1 MKKLLLL
8 FTIFIS
14 SIAINAQTISGVLTS
29 NAITCNGGQG
39 TITVTTDAPAFVVYD
54 VFTYNSFMNMWQP
67 FGSGQTFSQTPD
79 ITLANLFSGN
89 YKVRTYNNLGDIT
102 DSITHL
108 LDQPQPL
115 SLSSSSST
123 PVTCF
128 NGNDGSASLVLQGG
142 TMPYT
147 YLWSDGST
155 TDAVSN
161 LSAGNYSCIISDM
174 NSCTSISNPISIT
187 ITQPSSGLN
196 NSTALFTQF
205 NVDCFGDSTGA
216 VYLNPQGGAQPYS
229 YEWFGLPPNTPNFLD
244 QITNVPVGVY
254 QVVVTD
260 ANGCTESSS
269 NPLLNDTSN
278 YTITQPSAPVSAS
291 ETKDDVI
298 CRGGSTGSI
307 VLSPS
312 GGTAPAGAY
321 SYLWN
326 NGQTTQS
333 INNLTAGIYNYS
345 ITDAKGCTFSDTVE
359 VFQPLTVLSST
370 TSFDSVLCNG
380 TQTGTIS
387 VSVNGGVSPYTYVWS
402 NGATTSS
409 YNNVFAGTYTVS
421 ITDDLGCNI
430 SDAVTVLEPLPISNF
445 FSGDS
450 ITCPFGND
458 GVLISNVSGG
468 TPPYN
473 YTWSSNDP
481 NFTLS
486 GPISNFFNDST
497 IDQLHLG
504 SYTVVIDDANLCSST
519 HTYLLGS
526 PDQINISASV
536 TDIEC
541 FGDNS
546 GSIDLNVIGATPP
559 FTYVWNNG
567 QTTSLISSLNSG
579 TYIVT
584 VQDANGC
591 YGPLG
596 NATVSFSVDELA
608 SAPISVSATLTDVI
622 CNGEA
627 NGTASLTPT
636 GGTAPYTY
644 LWNTGETVSSLSN
657 LSVGQY
663 TVLVQDAFLCQHT
676 VTFNIDEPTPLT
688 LVESYNDPQ
697 CNGYNDGT
705 ANVVASGGNSPYTYL
720 WTTNSNTSNG
730 HTGPSVNGL
739 SPGPIS
745 VTVTDNSG
753 LCNASVF
760 FQIGEPSPIVVSVT
774 KIDNLCNGYST
785 GSANTQVSD
794 PGNAPFTYLWSTGET
809 TPNIATLSSGTYDL
823 IVTNSVGCQQNE
835 FFLNGG
841 SNTTTSFDILEPN
854 ALSFNPT
861 ILPISVTGAND
872 GSVSVSP
879 SGGLAPYEY
888 TWTYSASSSF
898 TNTNSSIN
906 NLSPGYYYLEVADAN
921 GCLQLDTFL
930 FNEPNCNLTINSNY
944 LPPLCADSN
953 AQLFQWNISG
963 GVLPYVSELID
974 GNGTFWYGPN
984 SGNPQPT
991 FNGTLPTGF
1000 YTLNVS
1006 DQAGCLQTMNL
1017 SVVDPDSISIDFNAT
1032 NLSCFGN
1039 NSGSLSA
1046 IASGGTPSSGTPYTY
1061 LWSPNNQTS
1070 FNINNLSAGT
1080 YSVIVTDDNN
1090 CQKQDSYTI
1099 TQPSQFIID
1108 SMTSSIISC
1117 NPGVDGQASVYASG
1131 GTQPFS
1137 YIWTIPN
1144 SGIPQT
1150 TQTAY
1155 NLSIAGNY
1163 AVQVTDNNGCIIV
1176 DNINV
1181 NNAPNLILI
1190 DSVIQPLCYNDT
1202 NGMIYAL
1209 ASGGTF
1215 PYTYNWSINGQPG
1228 SYSSND
1234 FIANLGASVYSVVVE
1249 DSYGCVEQF
1258 SKQII
1263 NPSLLNIS
1271 LSPINVSL
1279 NGANDG
1285 SITSLV
1291 SGGIGSYS
1299 YSWTSPNGYSSTQAN
1314 ISNLF
1319 ADTYT
1324 LTAVD
1329 GNGCATTVV
1338 QQINEPAC
1346 NLNFNTTATYVTQ
1359 PLCFQ
1364 QSGSITWMA
1373 NGGGVSLS
1381 TTIINNV
1388 TGTIFYSSSTSP
1400 NQSISHSLLD
1410 GSYNL
1415 QVTDEYGCSDIL
1427 NFVISSPNP
1436 LTANVV
1442 TDSVNCYGGTDGSM
1456 LIQAIGGTSPYSYD
1470 YGTSPITGAPI
1481 NQNQLA
1487 QGTYIISL
1495 TDDNGCSSFPSNF
1508 SVQIFE
1514 PAQLSVS
1521 HTSTPVTC
1529 YGGIDG
1535 EISLTV
1541 NGGTGPYFYNWTPP
1555 SGAPAIPST
1564 PIVSGL
1570 TSNIYF
1576 VEVSDVN
1583 GCSTDPNITTIN
1595 VLGPQN
1601 NLAININVVDALCF
1615 GNNDGEAQAFPIGGT
1630 PPYSYEWSDG
1640 QTSQIATS
1648 LSAGSY
1654 TCIVTDA
1661 NGCINSALAIVGEPN
1676 AIHVNLSTTGVSC
1689 FGLNDGSAVVNPT
1702 GGSGTGFSVEWN
1714 INIPF
1719 TIPQVPYTSLSVP
1732 NISPGAYTVTITDF
1746 SLPGCDVDTSVLITQ
1761 PDILQITPNVE
1772 QIVTCFQGSDGS
1784 LSVNTIGGTTPYSYN
1799 WSSASNNS
1807 VATTKIASNLSSQM
1821 YYVEVT
1827 DSNGCIITDSIFLA
1841 SNSQLIPN
1849 ITFDNVSCYGGSDGI
1864 AYSNPTGG
1872 IGPYSYNWSFT
1883 GSTNS
1888 SSSGLSAN
1896 TTYSVQITDNNGCE
1910 TDPLNTFFLVP
1921 QPDSIFMSVSI
1932 DSVSCFMGTDG
1943 MISID
1948 SINGAVGPYSYQW
1961 SNGQTNSFANNLV
1974 AGSYSVVVTDDLGCV
1989 DSSYTYT
1996 VFDPTQVISNI
2007 TITTNYNGSNITCFN
2022 DSTGELTV
2030 SATGGTGSYSYL
2042 WSTGETTSSID
2053 NLNAGLYTCTI
2064 SDIYG
2069 CDDISQITLV
2079 NPDTIHFNYSV
2090 SDYNGNNISCIN
2102 ENDGTLDVNIT
2113 GGSGINFSSIVW
2125 TSSNPSFGSNNI
2137 INDTTLINLFAGTY
2151 SVTVSDFN
2159 GCSSTSFITLTEPDV
2174 LSNYFTADSIGCNGG
2189 NDGIAYSNVSGGTA
2203 PYSYSWTISTSD
2215 SSSAHGLTAN
2225 TQYQLSVQDF
2235 NGCPILLDTVEIYQP
2250 DPIFL
2255 STISILPSCNGQN
2268 DGEILIDSIS
2278 GATPGYTYLWSDGQT
2293 GTIINNLY
2301 GDSIYSCVVT
2311 DSRNCQ
2317 DSSFFVYLPQPAI
2330 LVADINITTDYN
2342 GTSIECFGDTNASVL
2357 ASATG
2362 GSGIGTYTYEWFLQG
2377 QSIGLSSTLNNLGAG
2392 TYVVEIIDT
2401 NGCNDIENVEILNP
2415 SPISIS
2421 HTVSD
2426 YNGSNISCSDSLDGF
2441 INTVISGGNGI
2452 DTTSILWN
2460 TGQTVPSISNLNAG
2474 IYHLTVSDINGCVDS
2489 LIINLTQPNPI
2500 SLSFSVDSVTCFGG
2514 NDGAALVSP
2523 SGGISPYLISW
2534 STGSV
2539 NDSIFGL
2546 NGITN
2551 YIVQVSDTNNCPM
2564 VLDTISIPQ
2573 PNQIQTTEV
2582 ITLPTCYGINDGQII
2597 ITNVSGA
2604 SGPYTY
2610 LWNDSFS
2617 STGTILPNLNSGE
2630 YICTITDA
2638 LGCTEDVLFLVDT
2651 VFSVVASTSILSDY
2665 NGTDVECYGDTN
2677 ASIFA
2682 SATGGTLPYT
2692 FNWTSGHTTDVVNNL
2707 GAGAYTVVVTDA
2719 NGCHDHSGVTVH
2731 NPDSISASIQVSNY
2745 NGYAISCEGLS
2756 DGSATAVI
2764 SGGNGIDYNTLLW
2777 NTGNTIVTLNNLT
2790 AGTYSYTIQ
2799 DNNGC
2804 SSDAIV
2810 TLSSPPIMQ
2819 LSLSSD
2825 SLLCYGDDDATAF
2838 IDTLINGIS
2847 PYNYI
2852 WNNGQ
2857 TSANATN
2864 LISGTYSLIIT
2875 DDNNCSD
2882 SSTVEIFQPDS
2893 LISNLSI
2900 TSSYNGYDISCYGS
2914 LDASVNI
2921 STNGGVSPYLY
2932 SLDSVYFSNTS
2943 NYNNLGVGVFNL
2955 ITRDNNNCVI
2965 NNSITI
2971 NSPDELLA
2979 NFDVITDPTCN
2990 GINDGVLTSLTS
3002 GGTGIYSYGWSNGGS
3017 TTNIINSLSIGT
3029 YSVVISDNNG
3039 CSITDSI
3046 ELFPVFVLNSNV
3058 TTTQVSCTGGSDGSA
3073 NIIMLGGSNPYT
3085 FSWSNGLNT
3094 ANITGLSAGN
3104 YNLTV
3109 TDSSGC
3115 VLTDSIEITESS
3127 TALAFTSSI
3136 SNLVCNGD
3144 NSGSISSFVSGGAGG
3159 YTYNWSTGDTM
3170 SSISN
3175 LAAGTYTLSVTDLVG
3190 CVVTDTFVVTEPLE
3204 ITYTL
3209 SSNDISCFGLSDGST
3224 DLIVT
3229 GGTLPYN
3236 YSWTGPGNY
3245 TSTNSTLNFIGEGMY
3260 NLIVTDAHGCF
3271 IADSTFVS
3279 EPSPLTSVVSHI
3291 DPLCHN
3297 SLDGSIHI
3305 YVEGGISP
3313 YTSTYG
3319 LLNQTSILG
3328 DSIIYQNLASGSN
3341 TLSVFD
3347 ANNCENTYTVTLIN
3361 PLELVIDNIL
3371 TNAPSCY
3378 NYSNGTASIEV
3389 VGGTLPYEYQ
3399 LFDNNNNV
3407 LTGSSNTNSLS
3418 SGSYQYFVTDVN
3430 GCDNTLSFTINN
3442 PDEISINPI
3451 AVTNVNCFGDNTGN
3465 LEVTVSNNS
3474 GPYQIVWMPSQ
3485 FNSNTEVISD
3495 LLAGKY
3501 EAVVVDELGCTKVDS
3516 FFIEENDEIEIDLSV
3531 INSSCKL
3538 NADGQIVIDN
3548 IIGGVGPYNIYN
3560 NSVLVDSDIL
3570 NSFVIESLITTA
3582 EINPYNLIVSDNYNC
3597 EYSTT
3602 VDVGFDGG
3610 YGCIDEPV
3618 VITPNYDNYNDEWIP
3633 ILDLDINIEVEILN
3647 RWGQKEFYYRGNSLA
3662 FSWNGLANWGGEREL
3677 PSSDYYYIIKFN
3689 NDNYPAK
3696 TGVITLIR

>member
-8 FTIFIS
+8 FTIVIS
-14 SIAINAQTISGVLTS
+14 SFAINAQNITGVSTTTPIL
-29 NAITCNGGQG
+29 CNGGQG

-54 VFTYNSFMNMWQP
+54 VFTWNTSQNIWQP
-67 FGSGQTFSQTPD
+67 YGNGQTFSPSPN
-79 ITLANLFSGN
+79 IILGNLFSGN
-89 YKVRTYNNLGDIT
+89 FKVRTYNSLGGIA

-108 LDQPQPL
+108 LNQPQPL
-115 SLSSSSST
+115 ALVSSSST

-128 NGNDGSASLVLQGG
+128 NGSDGSASLFLQGG

-147 YLWSDGST
+147 YLWSDGQT
-155 TDAVSN
+155 TDTASN
-161 LSAGNYSCIISDM
+161 LSAGNYTCIISDF
-174 NSCTSISNPISIT
+174 NSCSSTSNPISIT

-196 NSTALFTQF
+196 NSTAPYTQF
-205 NVDCFGDSTGA
+205 NVDCFGDSTGS
-216 VYLNPQGGAQPYS
+216 VFLNTQGGAQPYS
-229 YEWFGLPPNTPNFLD
+229 YEWFGLPPNVPNFLD
-244 QITNVPVGVY
+244 QITNVPAGIY

-278 YTITQPSAPVSAS
+278 YTITQPSAPVSAL
-291 ETKDDVI
+291 ETTIDVI

-307 VLSPS
+307 ILNPS
-312 GGTAPAGAY
+312 GGTAPSGAY

-333 INNLTAGIYNYS
+333 INNLTAGTYNYTV
-345 ITDAKGCTFSDTVE
+345 TDAKGCSFSDTVAI
-359 VFQPLTVLSST
+359 FQPLTLLSST
-370 TSFDSVLCNG
+370 TSFDSVLCFG
-380 TQTGTIS
+380 TQTGTMS
-387 VSVNGGVSPYTYVWS
+387 VSVSGGISPYLYVWS
-402 NGATTSS
+402 NGATSSS

-421 ITDDLGCNI
+421 ITDSLGCVI
-430 SDAVTVLEPLPISNF
+430 SDTVNVLEPTQISNF

-450 ITCPFGND
+450 ISCPFGND
-458 GVLISNVSGG
+458 GVLISNASGG
-468 TPPYN
+468 TPPFN
-473 YTWSSNDP
+473 YTWSSSDP

-486 GPISNFFNDST
+486 GQNSNLLNDST
-497 IDQLHLG
+497 ISQLHLG

-519 HTYLLGS
+519 HEYLLGS

-536 TDIEC
+536 TDIQC
-541 FGDNS
+541 YGDNS

-559 FTYVWNNG
+559 FTYVWDNG

-596 NATVSFSVDELA
+596 NATVSFTVNELA
-608 SAPISVSATLTDVI
+608 SAPISVSAVINDVI
-622 CNGEA
+622 CNGDA
-627 NGTASLTPT
+627 NGSASLTPT

-663 TVLVQDAFLCQHT
+663 TVLVEDAYLCQHT
-676 VTFNIDEPTPLT
+676 VTFNINEPTPLS

-697 CNGYNDGT
+697 CYGYNDGT
-705 ANVVASGGNSPYTYL
+705 ANVVASGANSPYTYL
-720 WTTNSNTSNG
+720 WSTG

-753 LCNASVF
+753 QCNASVF
-760 FQIGEPSPIVVSVT
+760 FQIGEPSPIVVSIT
-774 KIDNLCNGYST
+774 TIDNLCNGYST
-785 GSANTQVSD
+785 GSANSQVSD

-809 TPNIATLSSGTYDL
+809 TPNIATLSAGTYDL
-823 IVTNSVGCQQNE
+823 IVTNNEGCQQNE

-841 SNTTTSFDILEPN
+841 LNTITSFDILEPN
-854 ALSFNPT
+854 ALSLNPT

-879 SGGLAPYEY
+879 SGGLAPYSY
-888 TWTYSASSSF
+888 LWTYSGSSSF
-898 TNTNSSIN
+898 INTNSSIN
-906 NLSPGYYYLEVADAN
+906 NLSPGYYYLQVADAN

-930 FNEPNCNLTINSNY
+930 FNEPNCNLTINSTY
-944 LPPLCADSN
+944 LPPLCHDDN
-953 AQLFQWNISG
+953 AELFQWNVSG
-963 GVLPYVSELID
+963 GVAPYVSELID
-974 GNGTFWYGPN
+974 NNGTFWYGPN
-984 SGNPQPT
+984 SGSNPIS
-991 FNGTLPTGF
+991 FNNSLPPGI

-1017 SVVDPDSISIDFNAT
+1017 TIVSPDSISIDFNAN

-1039 NSGSLSA
+1039 SSGSLSA

-1070 FNINNLSAGT
+1070 FNINSLSAGT

-1099 TQPSQFIID
+1099 TQPNQLIVD
-1108 SMTSSIISC
+1108 SITSSVISC
-1117 NPGVDGQASVYASG
+1117 NPGVDGQATVYVSG
-1131 GTQPFS
+1131 GTQPFN
-1137 YIWTIPN
+1137 YLWTIPN

-1150 TQTAY
+1150 TQTAN

-1163 AVQVTDNNGCIIV
+1163 AVQVTDSNGCVVV

-1181 NNAPNLILI
+1181 NNAPSLILT

-1209 ASGGTF
+1209 ASGGTS
-1215 PYTYNWSINGQPG
+1215 PYTYNWSVNGQPG

-1234 FIANLGASVYSVVVE
+1234 FIANLGPAIYTVVVE
-1249 DSYGCVEQF
+1249 DTYGCIEQF
-1258 SKQII
+1258 SQQII
-1263 NPSLLNIS
+1263 NPSTLNIS

-1285 SITSLV
+1285 SISSII
-1291 SGGIGSYS
+1291 SGGTGSGTYS
-1299 YSWTSPNGYSSTQAN
+1299 YLWYGPNGFTSTLSN
-1314 ISNLF
+1314 ISNLY
-1319 ADTYT
+1319 AGIYT
-1324 LTAVD
+1324 LVVLD
-1329 GNGCATTVV
+1329 GNGCATTFA
-1338 QQINEPAC
+1338 QEINEPAC
-1346 NLNFNTTATYVTQ
+1346 NLNFDTIITNVTQ
-1359 PLCFQ
+1359 PLCYQ

-1373 NGGGVSLS
+1373 NGGGISLS
-1381 TTIINNV
+1381 TTITDNI
-1388 TGTIFYSSSTSP
+1388 TGTVYYSLSTSP
-1400 NQSISHSLLD
+1400 NQIYSHSLFD
-1410 GSYNL
+1410 GSYSL
-1415 QVTDEYGCSDIL
+1415 QVIDEYGCSDIL
-1427 NFVISSPNP
+1427 NFIISSPNP
-1436 LTANVV
+1436 ITANVV
-1442 TDSVNCYGGTDGSM
+1442 TDSVSCFGGNDGSM
-1456 LIQAIGGTSPYSYD
+1456 LIQAIGGTPPYSYD
-1470 YGTSPITGAPI
+1470 YGTSPITGAPV
-1481 NQNQLA
+1481 NQNQLS
-1487 QGTYIISL
+1487 QGTYIVSL
-1495 TDDNGCSSFPSNF
+1495 TDDNGCSSFPTNF
-1508 SVQIFE
+1508 TVQIFE

-1521 HTSTPVTC
+1521 YTTTPVTC

-1535 EISLTV
+1535 GISLTV
-1541 NGGTGPYFYNWTPP
+1541 NGGTSPYFYNWTPP
-1555 SGAPAIPST
+1555 SGSPAITST
-1564 PIVSGL
+1564 PIVNGL

-1595 VLGPQN
+1595 VPGPQN
-1601 NLAININVVDALCF
+1601 DLNININVVDASCF
-1615 GNNDGEAQAFPIGGT
+1615 GLSNGQAQAFSTGGT
-1630 PPYSYEWSDG
+1630 SPYSYEWSDG
-1640 QTSQIATS
+1640 QTSQIATG
-1648 LSAGSY
+1648 LSSGSY

-1661 NGCINSALAIVGEPN
+1661 NGCINSALAVVGEPN
-1676 AIHVNLSTTGVSC
+1676 SIDVNLSTINVSC

-1702 GGSGTGFSVEWN
+1702 GGSGTGFSVLWN

-1719 TIPQVPYTSLSVP
+1719 SFPPIPYTSLSVP

-1746 SLPGCDVDTSVLITQ
+1746 SLPGCDVIQDVIITQ
-1761 PDILQITPNVE
+1761 PDILQVTPNVE
-1772 QIVTCFQGSDGS
+1772 QIVSCFQGSDGS

-1799 WSSASNNS
+1799 WSSTSNNS
-1807 VATTKIASNLSSQM
+1807 IATTSLASNLSSQM
-1821 YYVEVT
+1821 YYVEVV
-1827 DSNGCIITDSIFLA
+1827 DSNGCSITDSIFLG

-1849 ITFDNVSCYGGSDGI
+1849 ISFDNVSCYGGNDGI
-1864 AYSNPTGG
+1864 AYANPTGG
-1872 IGPYSYNWSFT
+1872 TGPYSYNWSFT

-1896 TTYSVQITDNNGCE
+1896 TTYSVQITDFNSCP
-1910 TDPLNTFFLVP
+1910 TLTSFFTVP
-1921 QPDSIFMSVSI
+1921 QPDSIFMSVII

-1943 MISID
+1943 MITID
-1948 SINGAVGPYSYQW
+1948 SINGAVGPYTYLW

-1974 AGSYSVVVTDDLGCV
+1974 AGNYSVVVTDNLGCV
-1989 DSSYTYT
+1989 DSSYSYT
-1996 VFDPTQVISNI
+1996 VYDPTQIVSNI

-2022 DSTGELTV
+2022 DSTGELTA

-2042 WSTGETTSSID
+2042 WSTGDTTSTTDS
-2053 NLNAGLYTCTI
+2053 LNAGTYSVTV

-2069 CDDISQITLV
+2069 CSDVSQITLV

-2090 SDYNGNNISCIN
+2090 SDYNGNNISCNN

-2113 GGSGINFSSIVW
+2113 GGSGINFSSIIW
-2125 TSSNPSFGSNNI
+2125 TSTNTSFNSSNV

-2159 GCSSTSFITLTEPDV
+2159 GCSSSSSITLTEPNV
-2174 LSNYFTADSIGCNGG
+2174 LDNYFTTDSISCNGG
-2189 NDGIAYSNVSGGTA
+2189 NDGVAYSNVSGGTA
-2203 PYSYSWTISTSD
+2203 PYSYSWTINTSD
-2215 SSSAHGLTAN
+2215 SSSAHGLIAN
-2225 TQYQLSVQDF
+2225 IQYQLSIQDF
-2235 NGCPILLDTVEIYQP
+2235 NGCPILFDTVEIYQP

-2268 DGEILIDSIS
+2268 DGEILIDSVS

-2301 GDSIYSCVVT
+2301 GDSTYSCIVT

-2317 DSSFFVYLPQPAI
+2317 DSSYFVYLPQPGI

-2342 GTSIECFGDTNASVL
+2342 GTSIECFGDTNASVI
-2357 ASATG
+2357 ASAIG
-2362 GSGIGTYTYEWFLQG
+2362 GSGIGTYTYEWFTQG
-2377 QSIGLSSTLNNLGAG
+2377 QSIGTGSSLNNLGAG
-2392 TYVVEIIDT
+2392 TYVVSIIDT
-2401 NGCNDIENVEILNP
+2401 NGCADIETVDIFNP
-2415 SPISIS
+2415 NPITIS
-2421 HTVSD
+2421 YTVSN

-2441 INTVISGGNGI
+2441 INTIISGGNGI
-2452 DTTSILWN
+2452 DTSSILWN
-2460 TGQTVPSISNLNAG
+2460 TGQTIPSISNLSAG
-2474 IYHLTVSDINGCVDS
+2474 VYHLSVSDINGCVDS
-2489 LIINLTQPNPI
+2489 LVINLTQPNPI
-2500 SLSFSVDSVTCFGG
+2500 SLSYSVDSVSCFGG
-2514 NDGAALVSP
+2514 SDGAAFVNP
-2523 SGGISPYLISW
+2523 IGGTSPYLISW

-2546 NGITN
+2546 DGTTN

-2564 VLDTISIPQ
+2564 VLDTINIPQ

-2597 ITNVSGA
+2597 ITSVSGA
-2604 SGPYTY
+2604 TGPYTY
-2610 LWNDSFS
+2610 LWNDSLA

-2665 NGTDVECYGDTN
+2665 NGTDVKCYGDTN
-2677 ASIFA
+2677 AIILG

-2692 FNWTSGHTTDVVNNL
+2692 FNWTSGHTTDTVHNL
-2707 GAGAYTVVVTDA
+2707 GAGVYTVVVTDA
-2719 NGCHDHSGVTVH
+2719 NGCHDHSTVTIN
-2731 NPDSISASIQVSNY
+2731 NPDSISAFIQISDY
-2745 NGYAISCEGLS
+2745 NGYAISCDGLS
-2756 DGSATAVI
+2756 DGSASAVI

-2777 NTGNTIVTLNNLT
+2777 NTGDTIVLLNNLT
-2790 AGTYSYTIQ
+2790 VGTYSYTIQ

-2804 SSDAIV
+2804 NADAIV

-2819 LSLSSD
+2819 LSLSAD
-2825 SLLCYGDDDATAF
+2825 SLLCYGDADATAF

-2847 PYNYI
+2847 PFSYI

-2857 TSANATN
+2857 ITSNATN
-2864 LISGTYSLIIT
+2864 LSSGTYSLLIT

-2882 SSTVEIFQPDS
+2882 SSTVNIFQPDS

-2900 TSSYNGYDISCYGS
+2900 TSSYNGYDLSCYGS

-2921 STNGGVSPYLY
+2921 ATNGGVSPYLY
-2932 SLDSVYFSNTS
+2932 SLDSIYFSSTS

-2965 NNSITI
+2965 NSSITI

-2979 NFDVITDPTCN
+2979 NFDIIVDPTCN
-2990 GINDGVLTSLTS
+2990 GINDGVLTSLTT
-3002 GGTGIYSYGWSNGGS
+3002 GGTGIYSYDWSNSGS
-3017 TTNIINSLSIGT
+3017 TTNIINSLSTGM

-3039 CSITDSI
+3039 CSISDSI
-3046 ELFPVFVLNSNV
+3046 ELLPVFVLNSSI

-3073 NIIMLGGSNPYT
+3073 NVIMLGGSNPYT
-3085 FSWSNGLNT
+3085 YLWSNGLNT
-3094 ANITGLSAGN
+3094 SNVTGLSAGN

-3115 VLTDSIEITESS
+3115 ILTDSVEITESS
-3127 TALAFTSSI
+3127 TALAFTSNI

-3144 NSGSISSFVSGGAGG
+3144 NSGAISTLVSGGAGG
-3159 YTYNWSTGDTM
+3159 YIYNWSNGATT

-3175 LAAGTYTLSVTDLVG
+3175 LDAGTYILSVTDLVG

-3204 ITYTL
+3204 LTYTL
-3209 SSNDISCFGLSDGST
+3209 SSNDISCFGLSDGNVN
-3224 DLIVT
+3224 LNVN
-3229 GGTLPYN
+3229 GGTIPYN
-3236 YSWTGPGNY
+3236 YSWSGPGNY
-3245 TSTNSTLNFIGEGMY
+3245 SSIDSSINFLGEGMY
-3260 NLIVTDAHGCF
+3260 NLIATDAHGCF
-3271 IADSTFVS
+3271 VSDSTFVG
-3279 EPSPLTSVVSHI
+3279 EPSPLTTVVSYT
-3291 DPLCHN
+3291 DPLCYN
-3297 SLDGSIHI
+3297 SLDGSVHI

-3319 LLNQTSILG
+3319 LLNPTSILT

-3347 ANNCENTYTVTLIN
+3347 ANNCENTYTITLIN
-3361 PLELVIDNIL
+3361 PLELVIGNIL
-3371 TNAPSCY
+3371 TNDPSCY
-3378 NYSNGTASIEV
+3378 NYSDGSASIEV
-3389 VGGTLPYEYQ
+3389 VGGTLPYVYQ
-3399 LFDNNNNV
+3399 LFDNNNII
-3407 LTGSSNTNSLS
+3407 TGSSNSNNLS
-3418 SGSYQYFVTDVN
+3418 SGSYEYLVTDVN
-3430 GCDNTLSFTINN
+3430 GCDDTLAFTINN
-3442 PDEISINPI
+3442 PDEISITPTT
-3451 AVTNVNCFGDNTGN
+3451 VTNVNCFGENTGS
-3465 LEVTVSNNS
+3465 LEVSVSNNS
-3474 GPYQIVWMPSQ
+3474 GLYQIVWMPSQ
-3485 FNSNTEVISD
+3485 FNSNTELISD
-3495 LLAGKY
+3495 LVAGKY
-3501 EAVVVDELGCTKVDS
+3501 EAVVIDELGCTKVDS
-3516 FFIEENDEIEIDLSV
+3516 FFIEENDQIEIDLSV

-3538 NADGQIVIDN
+3538 NADGQIVLDN
-3548 IIGGVGPYNIYN
+3548 IFGGVGPYNIYN
-3560 NSVLVDSDIL
+3560 NSVLVASEVL
-3570 NSFVIESLITTA
+3570 NSYAIESLVTTD

-3647 RWGQKEFYYRGNSLA
+3647 RWGQKEFYYSGNSLA
-3662 FSWNGLANWGGEREL
+3662 FRWNGLANWGGEREL